1 MSTNKFDDISYVR
14 LPRLMVDTMYVY
26 VANSLSIANIIFA
39 FD

>member
-14 LPRLMVDTMYVY
+14 LPRLMVDTTYVY